1 MLTTVR
7 EFLKHDSAGGILL
20 VAAAVLAM
28 FCANS
33 PLSEYYDHFLH
44 TYAGIHVGKFEL
56 DKPIL
61 LWVNDGLMALFFFYV
76 GLELK
81 REIIDGELSSPAQ
94 VILPAIGAVGGM
106 VMPAVV
112 YFMIN
117 GDNDHAMRGWAIPTA
132 TDIAFALGVLTLLG
146 DRVPNA
152 LKVFL
157 VSLAI
162 FDDVGAIIIIALFYT
177 SDLALLS
184 LIVASICLAILAI
197 MNRRGVMSEAPYLLV
212 GAVLWASVLK
222 SGVHATLAGVA
233 LAMFI
238 PYRDPAQPN
247 YSPLKHI
254 EHSLS
259 GVVTFAILPIFAFAN
274 AGLSFEGMTLKS
286 LLEPIPLGIALGLFV
301 GKQLGVF
308 GTCWV
313 AVKLGLAKLPSGLR
327 FRELAGLSVMCGIGF
342 TMSLFIGGLA
352 FGDGHGS
359 DGGAGPRLGVMV
371 GSVLSAVVGYLI
383 LNWSLPK
390 HSATHAEK
398 NAGGSH

>member
-1 MLTTVR
+1 MLTSVR

-20 VAAAVLAM
+20 VAAAILAM
-28 FCANS
+28 ICANS
-33 PLSEYYDHFLH
+33 PLSDWYDHFLH
-44 TYAGIHVGKFEL
+44 TQAGVHVGGIGLE
-56 DKPIL
+56 KPIL
-61 LWVNDGLMALFFFYV
+61 LWVNDGLMSLFFFYV

-81 REIIDGELSSPAQ
+81 REVLDGELSSPAQ
-94 VILPAIGAVGGM
+94 VVLPAIGAVGGM

-112 YFMIN
+112 YFLIN
-117 GDNDHAMRGWAIPTA
+117 GDNEAAMRGWAIPTA

-146 DRVPNA
+146 DRVPTS

-162 FDDVGAIIIIALFYT
+162 FDDIGAIIIIALFYT
-177 SDLALLS
+177 ADLSPIS
-184 LIVASICLAILAI
+184 LVLASICLVVLFA

-212 GAVLWASVLK
+212 GVVLWASVLQ

-238 PYRDPAQPN
+238 PYSDKSKPN

-259 GVVTFAILPIFAFAN
+259 GAVTFAILPIFAFAN
-274 AGLSFEGMTLKS
+274 AGLSLEGMSLGS
-286 LLEPIPLGIALGLFV
+286 LLEPVPLGIALGLFV

-308 GTCWV
+308 GTCWL
-313 AVKLGLAKLPSGLR
+313 AVKIGLAKLPRGMA
-327 FRELAGLSVMCGIGF
+327 FRELFGLATMCGIGF

-352 FGDGHGS
+352 FGEGHGA
-359 DGGAGPRLGVMV
+359 DAGAGPRLGVMV
-371 GSVLSAVVGYLI
+371 GSLLSAIVGYMI

-390 HSATHAEK
+390 HSETVSEK
-398 NAGGSH
+398 

>member
-1 MLTTVR
+1 MFATVR

-20 VAAAVLAM
+20 VAAAIAAM
-28 FCANS
+28 ILANS
-33 PLSEYYDHFLH
+33 PLSHWYDYLLH
-44 TYAGIHVGKFEL
+44 TYAGVHVGGL
-56 DKPIL
+56 AIDKPIL

-81 REIIDGELSSPAQ
+81 REVLDGELSTPAQ
-94 VILPAIGAVGGM
+94 VVLPAIGAIGGM

-112 YFMIN
+112 YFLIN
-117 GDNDHAMRGWAIPTA
+117 GDNEYAMRGWAIPTA

-146 DRVPNA
+146 DRVPNS

-162 FDDVGAIIIIALFYT
+162 FDDVGAIIIIAIFYT
-177 SDLALLS
+177 ADLAPLS
-184 LIVASICLAILAI
+184 LVIASICLVILLI
-197 MNRRGVMSEAPYLLV
+197 MNRRGVANEAPYLLV
-212 GAVLWASVLK
+212 GVVLWASVLK

-238 PYRDPAQPN
+238 PYRDRNNPE

-259 GVVTFAILPIFAFAN
+259 GAVTFAILPIFAFAN
-274 AGLSFEGMTLKS
+274 AGLSFEGMTFES
-286 LLEPIPLGIALGLFV
+286 LLEPIPLGIMLGLFV

-308 GTCWV
+308 GTCWL
-313 AVKLGLAKLPSGLR
+313 AVKLGLARLPRSLR
-327 FRELAGLSVMCGIGF
+327 FRELFGLSVMCGIGF

-352 FGDGHGS
+352 FGEGPHG
-359 DGGAGPRLGVMV
+359 DAGAGPRLGVMV
-371 GSVLSAVVGYLI
+371 GSVLSAVVAYVI
-383 LNWSLPK
+383 LTLALPK
-390 HSATHAEK
+390 QIATETDKPAQH
-398 NAGGSH
+398 